1 MLKEIKEIEKNLDEE
16 KSIKIDLLQEI
27 KTLIND
33 SLEEVKIDF
42 DKDLDKIDQGW
53 IEALEFSLF
62 VIHDTERR
70 YTEQGKL

>member
-33 SLEEVKIDF
+33 SLKEVKIDF

-53 IEALEFSLF
+53 IEALEFSLW
-62 VIHDTERR
+62 VINDVKRR

>member
-53 IEALEFSLF
+53 IEALEFSLW
-62 VIHDTERR
+62 VINDVKRR